1 MAHRVLIVDDSALA
15 RRFVRRVLELSG
27 FEVEHY
33 LEAGNGMEAIKV
45 ILSGRVDLVLT
56 DINMP
61 EMDGEDFIFWL
72 NQNEWLRRLPVI
84 VVSSDSCQIRIRRLT
99 EIGVRGYVAKPF
111 TPEVLRS
118 EIDRVIGRAA

>member
-1 MAHRVLIVDDSALA
+1 
-15 RRFVRRVLELSG
+15 
-27 FEVEHY
+27 
-33 LEAGNGMEAIKV
+33 
-45 ILSGRVDLVLT
+45 
-56 DINMP
+56 
-61 EMDGEDFIFWL
+61 MDGEDFIFWL
-72 NQNEWLRRLPVI
+72 NQHEWLRRLPVI